1 MVYGNTATELKVQ
14 EMGILPKIRVRI
26 TKDDESKYTFKV
38 NVDFSEEY
46 NELTVLDRNR
56 RSYLVF
62 PFTYYNSLS
71 SCLSYSPSP

>member
-14 EMGILPKIRVRI
+14 EMGILLKIRVRI

-62 PFTYYNSLS
+62 PFTYYNS
-71 SCLSYSPSP
+71 

>member
-62 PFTYYNSLS
+62 PFTYYNS
-71 SCLSYSPSP
+71 